1 LGAGFNPARPACYLP
16 AKLILMANN
25 NTSEDEL
32 LFVPLGGTEEIG
44 MNFNLYGFGK
54 PDNHDWIIIDLG
66 ITFGDDTTPSID
78 VILPDPKF
86 IVERKDKL
94 AGIVLTH
101 GHEDHL
107 GAVPYLW
114 EQLRCPVYATPF
126 TAALLRSKLEFEES
140 ARDMEII
147 EVPLKGKFDVGPFSI
162 ELITLTHSMPE
173 PNACVVR
180 SPLGTIF
187 HTGDWKFDPDPVV
200 GPASDLDALKV
211 LGDEGVLA
219 AIGDSTNVFVS
230 GTSGSEAGILDNLT
244 ELIGNCTGRVAVA
257 CFASNVARLKTVY
270 EAATANGRAVCLVGR
285 SLWRINAAARQT
297 GYLTDL
303 PAFIEA
309 EDADD
314 IPKDQVLYICTGSQG
329 EPRAA
334 LSRIAANDHRQ
345 VKLGTGDTVIFSSR
359 IIPGNELSISRLQN
373 KLVQSDVTVI
383 NDENGNIHVSGHPAE
398 DELIEMYQYV
408 RPQIVVPVHGEPRH
422 LKRHAEIAQ
431 NCQVPETILVNN
443 GSVVRLAPNKA
454 QIIDE
459 VHAGRFALDGPRIQ
473 PLDSDVIK
481 DRTRI
486 LYNGVAVFTLVLDQ
500 SGNMVGEPQLT
511 THGLIDEEEMPG
523 ILQAISEEVEDVLID
538 MSDADI
544 MDDKIV
550 NEAARIVVRRSFRE
564 THRKRPLT
572 TVHVVR
578 VKGEG

>member
-1 LGAGFNPARPACYLP
+1 
-16 AKLILMANN
+16 MAHKK
-25 NTSEDEL
+25 SGEDEL

-54 PDNHDWIIIDLG
+54 PDSHDWIIIDLG

-78 VILPDPKF
+78 VILPDPQF
-86 IVERKDKL
+86 IEERKDKL

-114 EQLRCPVYATPF
+114 ERLRCPVYATPF
-126 TAALLRSKLEFEES
+126 TAALLRSKLEF
-140 ARDMEII
+140 DGMPKDIEII
-147 EVPLKGKFDVGPFSI
+147 EVPLSGKFDVGPFSI

-200 GPASDLDALKV
+200 GEASDYEALKA

-219 AIGDSTNVFVS
+219 AIGDSTNVFVPGS
-230 GTSGSEAGILDNLT
+230 SGSEADILGNLS
-244 ELIGNCTGRVAVA
+244 ELIGKCTGRVAVA
-257 CFASNVARLKTVY
+257 CFASNVARLKTVFD
-270 EAATANGRAVCLVGR
+270 AATENGRVVCLVGR

-297 GYLTDL
+297 GYLADL

-309 EDADD
+309 EDAAD

-334 LSRIAANDHRQ
+334 LSRIAANDHRE
-345 VKLGTGDTVIFSSR
+345 VKLGDGDTVIFSSR
-359 IIPGNELSISRLQN
+359 IIPGNELSIGRLQN
-373 KLVQSDVTVI
+373 KLVQNGVDVI
-383 NDENGNIHVSGHPAE
+383 NDENGNVHVSGHPAE

-422 LKRHAEIAQ
+422 LKRHAEIAK

-443 GSVVRLAPNKA
+443 GSVVRLAPERA

-459 VHAGRFALDGPRIQ
+459 VHAARFAVDGPRIV
-473 PLDSDVIK
+473 PLESDVIK

-486 LYNGVAVFTLVLDQ
+486 LYNGVAVFTLVLDA
-500 SGNMVGEPQLT
+500 SGNMLGDPQLT
-511 THGLIDEEEMPG
+511 THGLIEESEADE
-523 ILQAISEEVEDVLID
+523 LLAQISDDVEDALID

-544 MDDKIV
+544 LNDAKV
-550 NEAARIVVRRSFRE
+550 NEAARIAVRRSFRD

-578 VKGEG
+578 IKDEE